1 MADLPVTL
9 TVSAPDREPIT
20 VRCDSVR
27 LIVSDSRDGRTVG
40 GSVGIRRGHIPA
52 LMALAPGKV
61 RAYRDGR
68 EIFSCETSGGLAS
81 VGGDRIAIMTD
92 RFDGPEQPER
102 P

>member
-40 GSVGIRRGHIPA
+40 GSVGIRDR
-52 LMALAPGKV
+52 K
-61 RAYRDGR
+61 
-68 EIFSCETSGGLAS
+68 S
-81 VGGDRIAIMTD
+81 VV
-92 RFDGPEQPER
+92 
-102 P
+102 